1 MGEEGIIDVNL
12 EKLKEQINE
21 LREILNE
28 IYTISE
34 GAELAKDILILSQ
47 CLDELIVK
55 YMNQISIKCQA
66 RDK

>member
-34 GAELAKDILILSQ
+34 GVELTKDILILSQ